1 MKPESFAAPWPGGPA
16 PRAGTAAL
24 KRALDLVV
32 AIMALA
38 LLAPLLAI
46 LAVLVAWRL
55 GRPVLFRQSRIGW
68 NEQPFTVLK
77 FRTMR
82 NATDASGKL
91 LPDAERLTPFGAWL
105 RSWSLDELPQLW
117 NIVRGDMSFIGPRP
131 LLPAYLPRYSAR
143 QRRRHAV
150 RPGLSG
156 LAQVQ
161 GRNAISWEQR
171 FELDLAY
178 IERQSLALD
187 LRIALL
193 TVRKL
198 LLREGISQQG
208 HVTMQEFKGAN
219 SHG

>member
-1 MKPESFAAPWPGGPA
+1 MNPKPSRPVTLAREQTPM
-16 PRAGTAAL
+16 
-24 KRALDLVV
+24 KRALDFI
-32 AIMALA
+32 AAASALI
-38 LLAPLLAI
+38 LLAPLLTI
-46 LAVLVAWRL
+46 LAVLVASRL
-55 GRPVLFRQSRIGW
+55 GQPVLFRQTRIGW
-68 NEQPFTVLK
+68 NEQPFTVFK

-82 NATDASGKL
+82 DATDASANP
-91 LPDAERLTPFGAWL
+91 LPDSDRLTAFGRWL

-117 NIVRGDMSFIGPRP
+117 NILRGDMSFIGPRP
-131 LLPAYLPRYSAR
+131 LLPAYLPRYTTR

-156 LAQVQ
+156 LAQVH

-171 FELDLAY
+171 FELDLEY
-178 IERQSLALD
+178 VERQSLALD

-198 LLREGISQQG
+198 LLREGISQDG
-208 HVTMQEFKGAN
+208 HATMQEFTGAN

>member
-1 MKPESFAAPWPGGPA
+1 MKRTLDFIA
-16 PRAGTAAL
+16 AAL
-24 KRALDLVV
+24 AL
-32 AIMALA
+32 I

-46 LAVLVAWRL
+46 LALVVAGKL
-55 GRPVLFRQSRIGW
+55 GQPVLFRQTRIGW
-68 NEQPFTVLK
+68 NEQSFTVFK

-82 NATDASGKL
+82 DAADASGNP
-91 LPDAERLTPFGAWL
+91 LPDADRLTPFGRWL

-117 NIVRGDMSFIGPRP
+117 NILRGDMSFIGPRP
-131 LLPAYLPRYSAR
+131 LLPAYVTRYTEC

-156 LAQVQ
+156 LAQVH
-161 GRNAISWEQR
+161 GRNAISWERR
-171 FELDLAY
+171 FELDLEY

-187 LRIALL
+187 FRIALL

-198 LLREGISQQG
+198 LLREGISQDG
-208 HVTMQEFKGAN
+208 HATMQEFKGAN